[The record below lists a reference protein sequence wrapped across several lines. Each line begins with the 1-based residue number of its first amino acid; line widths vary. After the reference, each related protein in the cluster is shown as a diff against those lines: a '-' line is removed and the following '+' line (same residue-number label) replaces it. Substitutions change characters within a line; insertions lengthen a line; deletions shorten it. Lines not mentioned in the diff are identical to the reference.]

1 MVEEKKEEA
10 KPDELATMKSEL
22 ANLAE
27 RLNKQDAAI
36 GRKERENQKLRE
48 MLQTRDDT
56 SDLSKAAFAVLAQ
69 KTGNSI
75 DEVETL
81 VRSNQPDLA
90 SQFETILEKSKKQRQ
105 QDEQTRVANDLQ
117 KRITSLGFGA
127 GMPEYFEVFGRV
139 AMNDSDGAYARIEA
153 LEAKKA
159 EKKETPVV
167 NPPIDIEAIREEERR
182 KVLEEQGRLVAETGI
197 PAGKAQ
203 GKPIHSLQSIA
214 QMSVK
219 EYQAT
224 FPNGQ
229 SDVLQAINEGR
240 VTE

>member
-22 ANLAE
+22 AKLTE

-90 SQFETILEKSKKQRQ
+90 SQFETILEKSK
-105 QDEQTRVANDLQ
+105 
-117 KRITSLGFGA
+117 
-127 GMPEYFEVFGRV
+127 
-139 AMNDSDGAYARIEA
+139 
-153 LEAKKA
+153 
-159 EKKETPVV
+159 
-167 NPPIDIEAIREEERR
+167 
-182 KVLEEQGRLVAETGI
+182 
-197 PAGKAQ
+197 
-203 GKPIHSLQSIA
+203 
-214 QMSVK
+214 
-219 EYQAT
+219 
-224 FPNGQ
+224 
-229 SDVLQAINEGR
+229 
-240 VTE
+240 